1 MLNLLSI
8 IVLTRNEEKNV
19 LIAINEIIYKIK
31 KKIEIIVVD
40 DSTDSTPE
48 IVRNL
53 SLTHHNIKLAPQ
65 IGKGYTNAFLTGLK
79 NASGDAIVVLVGD
92 LSDEIQDINQMTD
105 KMEEGYD
112 LVCASRYM
120 PGGKKIGGNF
130 FQNLFSSFVGK
141 SLHLFINIPT
151 CDVSNSFKLY
161 RTAIFKNISITQS
174 SFAISMQLT
183 LKAFIL
189 GYKIT
194 EIPTVWKDRTI
205 GKSNFTFSNQT
216 KHYVYWYFWGI
227 YKWVSSRIKTNYYS
241 GN

>member
-19 LIAINEIIYKIK
+19 LIAVNEIISKIK
-31 KKIEIIVVD
+31 KQFEIIVVD

-53 SLTHHNIKLAPQ
+53 SLTHRNIKLAPQ
-65 IGKGYTNAFLTGLK
+65 IGKGYTNAFITGLK
-79 NASGDAIVVLVGD
+79 NASGDAMVVLVGD
-92 LSDEIQDINQMTD
+92 LSDEIQDINEMTD

-112 LVCASRYM
+112 IVCASRYM
-120 PGGKKIGGNF
+120 LGGKKIGGNF

-141 SLHLFINIPT
+141 SLNLFINIPT
-151 CDVSNSFKLY
+151 CDISNSFKLY
-161 RTAIFKNISITQS
+161 RTDIFKNIAITQS
-174 SFAISMQLT
+174 SFAISMQVT
-183 LKAFIL
+183 LKAFFL

-194 EIPTVWKDRTI
+194 EIPTVWKNRAI

-216 KHYVYWYFWGI
+216 KHYMYWYFWGI
-227 YKWVSSRIKTNYYS
+227 YKWLSSRINAS
-241 GN
+241 